1 MFVGCCRA
9 RGFVISLLAGQA
21 YPAIYKGSE
30 LVETISAK
38 SGDYGAVADEFVS
51 VLSRSIDLSSEQATK
66 FEQINKAIGEISH
79 IVQANS
85 ACAEEA
91 AAAAEEMTAQSEG
104 MKQCVAQPAALVGS
118 KNKDAGVLKVRF
130 EYEEGTA
137 RADSGGSSAGAARA
151 GEAGTGFAVVSDEVR
166 ALGARSTEAAKNT
179 IALIDEAMSVINR
192 GNELITMGIR
202 KFVDYGETSASIS
215 PFTLEAAKVA
225 ENQAGGVERINRSVE
240 EIGKAA
246 QNNAAG
252 SEESASVAE
261 ETTAQAEFM
270 TKIVRELADLVV

>member
-85 ACAEEA
+85 SCAEEA
-91 AAAAEEMTAQSEG
+91 AAAVEEMTAQSEG
-104 MKQCVAQPAALVGS
+104 MTY
-118 KNKDAGVLKVRF
+118 LKPVFIDLKMVVEEPEIESRF
-130 EYEEGTA
+130 EAGPVFDYI
-137 RADSGGSSAGAARA
+137 SA
-151 GEAGTGFAVVSDEVR
+151 
-166 ALGARSTEAAKNT
+166 
-179 IALIDEAMSVINR
+179 NR
-192 GNELITMGIR
+192 
-202 KFVDYGETSASIS
+202 V
-215 PFTLEAAKVA
+215 
-225 ENQAGGVERINRSVE
+225 
-240 EIGKAA
+240 
-246 QNNAAG
+246 
-252 SEESASVAE
+252 
-261 ETTAQAEFM
+261 
-270 TKIVRELADLVV
+270 